1 MVFSRMLRD
10 LGGTRRGEPRS
21 SMTYDFCCAEAH
33 EKFYMASFWGGN
45 PRLGRYVN

>member
-10 LGGTRRGEPRS
+10 LGGTRRGELRS

-33 EKFYMASFWGGN
+33 EKFYIWRAFGVETQDLAGT
-45 PRLGRYVN
+45 